1 MHAFRLLTSFSLL
14 DDFCCSLWSCY
25 FLPFFFPVL
34 SDLSGHTENPII
46 SHQISRAEWDLSNS
60 ACCQKEV
67 YGSESGS
74 DSEDERRLPVIV
86 LDDLA
91 NRRFQVKKRPECFIS
106 KTASR
111 SSCSQR
117 FPPADPLA
125 TGLYELTRSEK
136 FS

>member
-1 MHAFRLLTSFSLL
+1 MS
-14 DDFCCSLWSCY
+14 CC
-25 FLPFFFPVL
+25 FLPFFPCL
-34 SDLSGHTENPII
+34 IDLSGHTENPLI
-46 SHQISRAEWDLSNS
+46 SHQISKAEWDFSNAAS
-60 ACCQKEV
+60 CQKEV

-74 DSEDERRLPVIV
+74 DSEDERRLPDVV

-106 KTASR
+106 KTTSH
-111 SSCSQR
+111 SSYSQR
-117 FPPADPLA
+117 FSPADPLA

>member
-1 MHAFRLLTSFSLL
+1 MS
-14 DDFCCSLWSCY
+14 CC
-25 FLPFFFPVL
+25 FLPFFPCL
-34 SDLSGHTENPII
+34 IDLSGQTENPLI
-46 SHQISRAEWDLSNS
+46 SHQISKAEWDFSNAAS
-60 ACCQKEV
+60 CQKEV

-74 DSEDERRLPVIV
+74 DSEDERRLPDVV

-106 KTASR
+106 KTTSP
-111 SSCSQR
+111 SSYSQR
-117 FPPADPLA
+117 FSPADPLA